1 MITDKQKRFVEELVK
16 DPELNVTRAY
26 KSVYKSVKNDNVAK
40 SAGNRLLTNVDVK
53 KYKDELLKEITD
65 KSIADATEVM
75 KMLTKGARM
84 ELEEDVVVVEGIG
97 DGCSEARVVR
107 KKISAKDAIKCAE
120 LLGKRYRLFTDKIEA
135 EVQQQVVFCDEQEL
149 ED

>member
-1 MITDKQKRFVEELVK
+1 MTDKQRRFVEELVK

-26 KSVYKSVKNDNVAK
+26 KKVYTSVKSDNVAK

-53 KYKDELLKEITD
+53 VYKDELLKKITD

-75 KMLTKGARM
+75 QMLTKGARM
-84 ELEEDVVVVEGIG
+84 QLEEEIVVVEGTG
-97 DGCSEARVVR
+97 DGCSEARVVK

-120 LLGKRYRLFTDKIEA
+120 LLGKRHRLFTDKIEA
-135 EVQQQVVFCDEQEL
+135 EIMQQVVFTDEQEL